1 MNGIIQL
8 QDQEEQEEGEGRKLW
23 RWGCQSRPVQSQART
38 SKLMLDV
45 DCGMWKQGKVCQRA
59 NNTALRK
66 VFCKYIV
73 QGPGLGRGQQGDL
86 DNVTSILG
94 LPGYEVLSHNERRLC
109 TSLRLH
115 PSLYISYKTCL
126 LRDHLQKKKG
136 QSPKPVSLVPTT
148 FLQIVSSYV
157 TTHF

>member
-86 DNVTSILG
+86 VPGQRDLDPRAAG
-94 LPGYEVLSHNERRLC
+94 LRGAEPHRAAAVHQPPPPPHP
-109 TSLRLH
+109 LH
-115 PSLYISYKTCL
+115 
-126 LRDHLQKKKG
+126 
-136 QSPKPVSLVPTT
+136 LVQDLPA
-148 FLQIVSSYV
+148 
-157 TTHF
+157 

>member
-8 QDQEEQEEGEGRKLW
+8 QDQEEQEEG
-23 RWGCQSRPVQSQART
+23 QSRPVQSQART

-94 LPGYEVLSHNERRLC
+94 LPGYEVLSHIERQLC

-126 LRDHLQKKKG
+126 LRDHLQKKKQEAG
-136 QSPKPVSLVPTT
+136 KFGSNNCPLNSVL
-148 FLQIVSSYV
+148 L
-157 TTHF
+157 

>member
-1 MNGIIQL
+1 
-8 QDQEEQEEGEGRKLW
+8 
-23 RWGCQSRPVQSQART
+23 
-38 SKLMLDV
+38 MLDV
-45 DCGMWKQGKVCQRA
+45 ETRKRVSNKLITQHQGRYFANTLFRDPAGGEGGKV
-59 NNTALRK
+59 T
-66 VFCKYIV
+66 
-73 QGPGLGRGQQGDL
+73 DL

-148 FLQIVSSYV
+148 ILQIVSSYV

>member
-1 MNGIIQL
+1 MVTPVKEGRYLANILFRDPAG
-8 QDQEEQEEGEGRKLW
+8 GEG
-23 RWGCQSRPVQSQART
+23 
-38 SKLMLDV
+38 SKV
-45 DCGMWKQGKVCQRA
+45 
-59 NNTALRK
+59 T
-66 VFCKYIV
+66 
-73 QGPGLGRGQQGDL
+73 DL

-136 QSPKPVSLVPTT
+136 QSPKPVCLLGSNNCPLNSVLLCNYTLLINNYFGSFAPTFRILFCPSNIPT
-148 FLQIVSSYV
+148 GGFIYIII
-157 TTHF
+157 

>member
-1 MNGIIQL
+1 
-8 QDQEEQEEGEGRKLW
+8 
-23 RWGCQSRPVQSQART
+23 
-38 SKLMLDV
+38 MLDV
-45 DCGMWKQGKVCQRA
+45 DCGNREKCVNEQITQHQGRYFANILFRDPAGGEGSKV
-59 NNTALRK
+59 T
-66 VFCKYIV
+66 
-73 QGPGLGRGQQGDL
+73 DL

-136 QSPKPVSLVPTT
+136 QSPKPVSLVQTT
-148 FLQIVSSYV
+148 VLQIVSSYV
-157 TTHF
+157 TSN